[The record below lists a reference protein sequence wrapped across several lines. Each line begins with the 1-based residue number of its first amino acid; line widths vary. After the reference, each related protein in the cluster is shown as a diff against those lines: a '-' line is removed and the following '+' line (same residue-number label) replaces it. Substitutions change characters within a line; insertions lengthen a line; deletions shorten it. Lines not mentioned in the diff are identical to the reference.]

1 MSAKLIKF
9 GALFR
14 EGSEG
19 NMETISFSTCTK
31 EFLKENF
38 RLQQLWES
46 PLLEQWFER
55 AQSGVGQL

>member
-1 MSAKLIKF
+1 
-9 GALFR
+9 
-14 EGSEG
+14 
-19 NMETISFSTCTK
+19 METISFSTCTK